1 MHSGTIFEI
10 TFEVLLYI
18 KAINYSVSILSNLD
32 CVPIFFFSKKNSFLL
47 YNGTMYL

>member
-18 KAINYSVSILSNLD
+18 KAINFFGINFIESRLRTN
-32 CVPIFFFSKKNSFLL
+32 IFLFKEK
-47 YNGTMYL
+47 